1 VRVLCVS
8 AHATRDVKTSF
19 VAVFGDNFQP
29 FQTFPVLRKCDVLV
43 NHTCTTPRH
52 KCTDGTFLARSPRSP
67 AWPHVAVSPGPQEQM
82 LGRRSHPRCVIPASI
97 EGVLCVSRDVLVRDR
112 DGEHVTVVSREPGVP
127 GERGQLTLPAPDAES
142 VAVRLSTSRPIVID
156 GAVRHVLQLKL
167 VVERVPDVA

>member
-1 VRVLCVS
+1 LWVS
-8 AHATRDVKTSF
+8 PHAARDVKTSF

-29 FQTFPVLRKCDVLV
+29 FQTFPVLRRCDVLV
-43 NHTCTTPRH
+43 NHTCTTPRR
-52 KCTDGTFLARSPRSP
+52 KCTVGTFLARLLSQSGL
-67 AWPHVAVSPGPQEQM
+67 AAFGGLPGPLKDNM
-82 LGRRSHPRCVIPASI
+82 LGRRSHPRCVIPASV

-112 DGEHVTVVSREPGVP
+112 DREHVTVVSREPGVP

-142 VAVRLSTSRPIVID
+142 VAVRLSSSRPIVID